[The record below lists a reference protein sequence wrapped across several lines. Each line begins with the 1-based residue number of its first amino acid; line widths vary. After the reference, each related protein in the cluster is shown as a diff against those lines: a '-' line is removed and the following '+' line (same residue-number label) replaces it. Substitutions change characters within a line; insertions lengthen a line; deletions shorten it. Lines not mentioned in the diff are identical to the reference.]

1 MSKKYTTI
9 SIELDPEL
17 IQQAEELFAQ
27 LGMDL
32 STAINLFLEKC
43 VEIGGIPFMIT
54 TEIPNEETI
63 AAMEE
68 ARRLTA
74 ENSKSYNSIEE
85 LLEDLKK

>member
-1 MSKKYTTI
+1 MSNKYSTI
-9 SIELDPEL
+9 TIELDSEL
-17 IQQAEELFAQ
+17 KQQAEKLFVS

-43 VEIGGIPFMIT
+43 VEVGGIPFLIT

-68 ARRLTA
+68 ASHLTA
-74 ENSKSYNSIEE
+74 EKAKTYNSVEE